1 MTAQVEVRSLD
12 NSWTIFLK
20 CEECNIEA
28 VYSSIETMKD
38 ALNIGD
44 DMMAI
49 HDLENHG
56 TEA

>member
-20 CEECNIEA
+20 CEECNIET